1 MRLRVLIPL
10 GLFAYWPIVLLSGCA
25 AKAPLQPP
33 FVVEMA
39 KGEALLNDGCYT
51 CLKEALALFE
61 KVLQSKQPI
70 AGAAERAF
78 DAALLIALRER
89 ELSIPGDE
97 SIGKALR
104 LLPAAPTE
112 RPPVAQGR
120 LPEVSRQV
128 VYDAAQLIIGDT
140 SALDPE
146 QRAQRTGRGRPPLEP
161 DNPVRRALDSAA
173 EMDLAAKY
181 VALSIDC
188 EQQKMIESVDARSL
202 SAVYSGVPLI
212 RFRLS
217 TCGRPAAPIVSALR
231 EGDPRWTDTLYWEA
245 RRELASSAGR
255 AIDFPKVISLY
266 TQGREAFPAS
276 LLLTIAWS
284 NAHLMAEEYE
294 SALSGFEDVLAVYP
308 THRDAMN
315 GKMQAQ
321 SYLMRHPDAVVT
333 ATRLLELGTWHI
345 ADANYWRAW
354 NRYHL
359 KEYEPAWEDVESAT
373 KGLSN
378 SRVYMLAG
386 LIAYARKEVPIAV
399 ERFDV
404 AFKMDPSACDA
415 TWMSGLASID
425 LNELAVAGPK
435 FTRGMTCF
443 TSSAAALRQDRARTE
458 AAIEKRGTPATAR
471 EQRQL
476 DRLQRDADNA
486 ELKSAQSAF
495 NGAQCY
501 ARTGGKGLALN
512 LVDVAIGHPEMR
524 EKAIALKAAIEKL
537 PN

>member
-1 MRLRVLIPL
+1 LAFSSV
-10 GLFAYWPIVLLSGCA
+10 GLLTGCA

-39 KGEALLNDGCYT
+39 KGEELLGQGCYT
-51 CLKEALALFE
+51 CLKESLALFE

-78 DAALLIALRER
+78 DAALLIAIRER

-97 SIGKALR
+97 SIAKALQ
-104 LLPAAPTE
+104 LLPGAL
-112 RPPVAQGR
+112 RPPASVQASRSPVAQGK
-120 LPEVSRQV
+120 LPELSRQI
-128 VYDAAQLIIGDT
+128 VYDAAQLILGDT

-146 QRAQRTGRGRPPLEP
+146 QRAQRIGRGRPTLEP

-188 EQQKMIESVDARSL
+188 EQQKMLESVDARSL
-202 SAVYSGVPLI
+202 SAVYAGVPLI

-217 TCGRPAAPIVSALR
+217 TCSRPGAPIVNALR

-245 RRELASSAGR
+245 RRELTAAAGR
-255 AIDFPKVISLY
+255 AVDLSRVLALY
-266 TQGREAFPAS
+266 AEGRAAFPSS
-276 LLLTIAWS
+276 LLLTISWS
-284 NAHLMAEEYE
+284 NANLMAEEYE
-294 SALSGFEDVLAVYP
+294 GALSGFDDVLAVFP
-308 THRDAMN
+308 THRDALS
-315 GKMQAQ
+315 GRMQSQ
-321 SYLMRHPDAVVT
+321 SYLMRHPDAVAT
-333 ATRLLELGTWHI
+333 ATRLLDLGTWHI

-359 KEYEPAWEDVESAT
+359 KEYDAAWEDVENAT

-386 LIAYARKEVPIAV
+386 LIAYARKEVPTAV
-399 ERFDV
+399 ERFDR
-404 AFKMDPSACDA
+404 AFKIDPSACDA

-425 LNELAVAGPK
+425 LNELAVAAPK

-443 TSSAAALRQDRARTE
+443 TSSAAALRADRERTA

-486 ELKSAQSAF
+486 EEKSAQSAF
-495 NGAQCY
+495 NAAQCY
-501 ARTGGKGLALN
+501 ARTGSKTMALTH
-512 LVDVAIGHPEMR
+512 VDAAIGHPGMR

-537 PN
+537 PD